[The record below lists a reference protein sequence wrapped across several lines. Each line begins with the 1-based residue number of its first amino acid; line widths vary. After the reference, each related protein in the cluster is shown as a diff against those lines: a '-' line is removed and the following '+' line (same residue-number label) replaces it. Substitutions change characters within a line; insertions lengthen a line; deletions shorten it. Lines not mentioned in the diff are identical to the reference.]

1 MVEVNKIYRHY
12 KGNKYKVLA
21 IGRHTESLEDLV
33 IYEALYDNHEIWCRP
48 ISMWEEEIEINGK
61 IVKRFEKIEE

>member
-21 IGRHTESLEDLV
+21 VGRHTESLEKLV